1 MSTSQ
6 ILLTN
11 PFSPTITLNSLLPTD
26 QILDLRAYI
35 SSHYNLP
42 SSYLIFSSN
51 SRILSNET
59 SLLSLNSSIISLNF
73 ALKAGKGGFGSLL
86 RGQAATKRKTTNFD
100 SSKDLKGRRIRNVE
114 NEKKLKEFLK
124 KKEEEDRDVEKRL
137 KKYKDSEDK
146 KHAKHYEQKLT
157 QEYKQKLDDWEGK
170 MGDSIAAG
178 VRNLKRKGEEGKFV
192 VPMMKKVCREENKES
207 FREKEDGMI
216 CEEINE
222 KNSNEKLG
230 EKLKEKIEEILKE
243 NEEEKIDEKINEKL
257 EEKNEKI
264 DEKINE
270 KIEEKINE
278 KNDEKN
284 GEKINEKIEEKIA
297 EEFKEKEVFIEKIE
311 ENEKEIEKLFYHE
324 IDLKSIQSLEDLE
337 TLGSEHLK
345 QELLRLGLK
354 CSGNLNEKAQR
365 LYDIKKDPTNLFNPK
380 YLAKV
385 RK

>member
-1 MSTSQ
+1 MSSISQ
-6 ILLTN
+6 ILLTT
-11 PFSPTITLNSLLPTD
+11 PFSPTIALNSLLSTD
-26 QILDLRAYI
+26 LILDLRLYI

-42 SSYLIFSSN
+42 SSDLIFSSN
-51 SRILSNET
+51 SRILPNET
-59 SLLSLNSSIISLNF
+59 PLLSLNSSIISLNF

-114 NEKKLKEFLK
+114 NEKKLKEFLSK
-124 KKEEEDRDVEKRL
+124 KKEEDKKVKKKL

-157 QEYKQKLDDWEGK
+157 QEYKQKLEDWEGK

-178 VRNLKRKGEEGKFV
+178 VRNLKRKKEEGKFV
-192 VPMMKKVCREENKES
+192 VPMNKKVCREEDKEG
-207 FREKEDGMI
+207 FNGKKKENGMI
-216 CEEINE
+216 CEEIRE
-222 KNSNEKLG
+222 NSKEKLQ
-230 EKLKEKIEEILKE
+230 EKLKEKLGEIL
-243 NEEEKIDEKINEKL
+243 NEKNEEKINEKT
-257 EEKNEKI
+257 N
-264 DEKINE
+264 EKINE

-278 KNDEKN
+278 KINEKTN
-284 GEKINEKIEEKIA
+284 EKTNEKIEEKKA
-297 EEFKEKEVFIEKIE
+297 EDLKEKEVFIEKIE
-311 ENEKEIEKLFYHE
+311 ENAKEIEKVFYAE

-337 TLGSEHLK
+337 KLGSEHLK

-354 CSGNLNEKAQR
+354 CSGNLKEKAQR